1 MKFLHQTLEAQR
13 SEIIEVEID
22 TPTKVKFMTGRQLKF
37 YKLGKT
43 HTYYGGMFEESPVR
57 FVVPFDAKWTV
68 VVEKGTHREPLEVH
82 ASVSLTPPNP
92 MVTST
97 VASDAPP
104 SVSNASANG
113 QKDLDEAQRIAAELS
128 LAARSEG

>member
-1 MKFLHQTLEAQR
+1 MKFLHQTFEAQR

-22 TPTKVKFMTGRQLKF
+22 KPTKVKFMTGRDLKA

-57 FVVPFDAKWTV
+57 FVVPYDGKWTV
-68 VVEKGTHREPLEVH
+68 VVEKGTYSAPLDVT
-82 ASVSLTPPNP
+82 ASCQLTVPNP
-92 MVTST
+92 HVTST
-97 VASDAPP
+97 VAIDAPP
-104 SVSNASANG
+104 GSRDPDPR
-113 QKDLDEAQRIAAELS
+113 DLDREDVERHATELS